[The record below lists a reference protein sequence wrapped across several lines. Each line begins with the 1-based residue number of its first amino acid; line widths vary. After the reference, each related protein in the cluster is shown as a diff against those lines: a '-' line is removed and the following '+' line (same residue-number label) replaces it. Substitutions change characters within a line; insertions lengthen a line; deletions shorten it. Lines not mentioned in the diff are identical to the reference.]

1 MSENLDL
8 VRSIYADWERGDFS
22 NAGWADPDIEFA
34 MLDGPFPGKW
44 SGLAEM
50 KEGWREMLNAWE
62 GYRVEAARYRALD
75 DGQVLVRSRQTGR
88 GKSSGF
94 DFAQMQTENAT
105 LFGITDGKVRR
116 LVVYWDCDRALADLG
131 LRE

>member
-1 MSENLDL
+1 MSANLDL

-22 NAGWADPDIEFA
+22 NAGWADPEIEFV

-50 KEGWREMLNAWE
+50 KEGWRELLNAWE
-62 GYRVEAARYRALD
+62 DYRVGAARYWALD
-75 DGQVLVRSRQTGR
+75 DGQVLVRSHQTGR

-94 DFAQMQTENAT
+94 DLAQMQTENA
-105 LFGITDGKVRR
+105 
-116 LVVYWDCDRALADLG
+116 
-131 LRE
+131 